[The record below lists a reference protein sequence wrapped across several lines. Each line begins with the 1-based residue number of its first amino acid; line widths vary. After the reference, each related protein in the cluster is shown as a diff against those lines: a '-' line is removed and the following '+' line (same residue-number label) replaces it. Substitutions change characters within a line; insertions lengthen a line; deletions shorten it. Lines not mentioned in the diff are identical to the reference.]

1 MIKVLPKRL
10 SDNQKEEM
18 IKRFREGTNI
28 DQLAVEFGFTK
39 LTISRNLKKSLGD
52 DLFKNLLK
60 NIPEIRKSNIQEDEI
75 NKISMKKVNKLVQN
89 NSEKNNFSESLK
101 IDENGFLNN
110 SFMEIVPI
118 DYEFENEPRKEFSS
132 TYIDEI
138 KFPKV
143 VFMVVDRKIELETKL
158 LRDYPDWHFLPEK
171 DLNLKTIK
179 IYSEL
184 KEAKRDCKKDQKV
197 IKVPNTNVFK
207 IASRILLS
215 KGISRIICD
224 NELIAL

>member
-1 MIKVLPKRL
+1 MPKRL

-18 IKRFREGTNI
+18 INRFRDGTTI
-28 DQLAVEFGFTK
+28 DQLSIEFGFTK

-52 DLFKNLLK
+52 DLFKNYVNK
-60 NIPEIRKSNIQEDEI
+60 IDEIGKSNFEVDEI
-75 NKISMKKVNKLVQN
+75 NAKSINKVNHLKNN
-89 NSEKNNFSESLK
+89 NSERDNFSESSK
-101 IDENGFLNN
+101 IDENGFFNS

-118 DYEFENEPRKEFSS
+118 DYEFDNEPRKELSS
-132 TYIDEI
+132 TFIDEI
-138 KFPKV
+138 KFPNV
-143 VFMVVDRKIELETKL
+143 VFMVVDRKIELEIKL

-184 KEAKRDCKKDQKV
+184 KDAKRDCKKDQKV

-207 IASRILLS
+207 IASRMMLAR
-215 KGISRIICD
+215 GISRIICD
-224 NELIAL
+224 NELIALED